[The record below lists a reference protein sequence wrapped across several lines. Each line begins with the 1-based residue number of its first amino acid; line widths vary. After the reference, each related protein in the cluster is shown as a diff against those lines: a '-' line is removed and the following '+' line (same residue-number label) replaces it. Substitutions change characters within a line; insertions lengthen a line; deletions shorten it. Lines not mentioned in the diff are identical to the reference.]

1 MAKKTA
7 KRPARRPGKK
17 AAKKTVKRTAKRAVK
32 RPFKRPAKRPVKRPI
47 KKPVKRTARKSA
59 KRAKRGASKA
69 AKRLFHRG
77 DAVMHW
83 TYGLGSVVRLENRE
97 LLGQKMLYYAVQV
110 GDMTVWVPN
119 DDQLPIRLRRPS
131 TRGQLPKL
139 RTLLSKPGVPLPQDR
154 HERKTMLLEMLKDG
168 RAESLCK
175 VIRSLVVFAKNHP
188 LNDNDQALLKRAQ
201 TALLAEWSHALS
213 VTPDQIEQQL
223 QRHIGVP
230 SSTAAHEQTQ
240 E

>member
-1 MAKKTA
+1 M
-7 KRPARRPGKK
+7 
-17 AAKKTVKRTAKRAVK
+17 
-32 RPFKRPAKRPVKRPI
+32 
-47 KKPVKRTARKSA
+47 
-59 KRAKRGASKA
+59 
-69 AKRLFHRG
+69 FHRG

-131 TRGQLPKL
+131 TRGQLARL

-154 HERKTMLLEMLKDG
+154 HERKTLLLEMLKDG

-175 VIRSLVVFAKNHP
+175 VIRSLVVFAKTHP
-188 LNDNDQALLKRAQ
+188 LNDNDQVLLKRAQ

-213 VTPDQIEQQL
+213 VTPAQVEQQL
-223 QRHIGVP
+223 QRHIAVP
-230 SSTAAHEQTQ
+230 SSTAVREPGP

>member
-1 MAKKTA
+1 VAKKTA
-7 KRPARRPGKK
+7 KKPAKRPGKK
-17 AAKKTVKRTAKRAVK
+17 AAKKTVKRTVKRAV
-32 RPFKRPAKRPVKRPI
+32 KRPAKRPVKRQAKRPI
-47 KKPVKRTARKSA
+47 KRPVKRIARKSA
-59 KRAKRGASKA
+59 KRAKGTPSKGT
-69 AKRLFHRG
+69 KRMYHRG

-119 DDQLPIRLRRPS
+119 DDQLLIRLRRPS

-139 RTLLSKPGVPLPQDR
+139 RALLSKPGVTLPQDR
-154 HERKTMLLEMLKDG
+154 HERKTLLLEMLKDG

-213 VTPDQIEQQL
+213 VTPAQVEQQL
-223 QRHIGVP
+223 QRHIGIP
-230 SSTAAHEQTQ
+230 PSTAAREPTQ